1 MDSHSKGYEYEIFIN
16 DYLNNK
22 DNIKISYLWKDIP
35 EDILYTYGFI
45 NSLHDTRLNRKTDK
59 INKLEDIGTDIIYIN
74 RDDECIIV
82 QCKNYAED
90 NSITV
95 KDLAGFFFIMSKHNY
110 KIGEIYYTNKISY
123 KILNEF
129 NNCQRIKLIKKE
141 MINNI
146 IIHDKIKPYKYQKNI
161 INIGKDY
168 YKHNDSG
175 IITMPCGTG
184 KTLISCY
191 IGMNYKIVIM
201 ITPLKQYAQQNIKR
215 FNMYDNVRKSLL
227 IDSDG
232 IRNIDEINKFIKNN
246 DKILLSATYKSCD
259 IINQLNLINDVLIIF
274 DEFHNFSYN
283 NIYNDEDDIY
293 KLINSDNIKKL
304 FMSATPRIYELENN
318 NDIEV
323 NELFG
328 DYIYKMSFNEAITN
342 KYISDYELY
351 LPIFNNEELD
361 NEIKELNIQ
370 NDYLL
375 KIQFLMEAI
384 KMCGTLKMIIYMK
397 CHEEID
403 IFIIEFNKIN
413 NNYYYYD
420 VYINKIT
427 CNNSYSSR
435 NKILDEFNNSNKISL
450 LLSVHILDEAID
462 IPSCNSIYMTYVS
475 SSKVKN
481 IQRMSRAMRYRNKKI
496 AKIFLFCN
504 EMEECLDYISSIK
517 EYDINF
523 NTKINYLSISNKY
536 TNIKERIIFNNENI
550 EKNKIKIL
558 GIKLYKTESWHE
570 KLELVKKYIDENNK
584 RPSRHDKNIEIK
596 KLAEWLSIQQ
606 NNYKNNKN
614 IMKNLNIYNL
624 WTEFINHENYKKYFD
639 YNIKWNSHL
648 NKLKKYINEN
658 KKLPSQYDKNIIF
671 SKLYL
676 WLNTQQYSYR
686 YKKNIMKDDYIYNLW
701 TNFLQDNN
709 YKIYFENNKYFK
721 DKKISWL
728 SYFNNVKK
736 YIQENNKKPSP
747 TDNNKEIKNMNYWIN
762 NQQMYYKNIINIMKD
777 TDIYN
782 LWTDFI
788 NDNYY
793 KKILENN
800 NELWINNFNLLKKF
814 INENNKL
821 PSIYDNKIL
830 SSWLYSQK
838 KNYIDKNN
846 IMKDTYIYNLWK
858 DFINHENYKIYFEYY
873 KYNKNNLWIYYLNEI
888 KKYINNNN
896 KIPSQHDTDAEIKKL
911 RKWLY
916 KQQEKY
922 SNPINIKKND
932 IYYKLWTDFIND
944 DNYKIYFQ
952 DKKTLWINKLNEI
965 KTYISKYDKLPLDN
979 NILNNWINTQK
990 KIIIKKYT

>member
-1 MDSHSKGYEYEIFIN
+1 
-16 DYLNNK
+16 
-22 DNIKISYLWKDIP
+22 
-35 EDILYTYGFI
+35 
-45 NSLHDTRLNRKTDK
+45 
-59 INKLEDIGTDIIYIN
+59 
-74 RDDECIIV
+74 
-82 QCKNYAED
+82 
-90 NSITV
+90 
-95 KDLAGFFFIMSKHNY
+95 
-110 KIGEIYYTNKISY
+110 
-123 KILNEF
+123 
-129 NNCQRIKLIKKE
+129 
-141 MINNI
+141 
-146 IIHDKIKPYKYQKNI
+146 
-161 INIGKDY
+161 
-168 YKHNDSG
+168 
-175 IITMPCGTG
+175 
-184 KTLISCY
+184 
-191 IGMNYKIVIM
+191 
-201 ITPLKQYAQQNIKR
+201 
-215 FNMYDNVRKSLL
+215 
-227 IDSDG
+227 
-232 IRNIDEINKFIKNN
+232 
-246 DKILLSATYKSCD
+246 
-259 IINQLNLINDVLIIF
+259 
-274 DEFHNFSYN
+274 
-283 NIYNDEDDIY
+283 
-293 KLINSDNIKKL
+293 
-304 FMSATPRIYELENN
+304 
-318 NDIEV
+318 
-323 NELFG
+323 
-328 DYIYKMSFNEAITN
+328 
-342 KYISDYELY
+342 
-351 LPIFNNEELD
+351 
-361 NEIKELNIQ
+361 
-370 NDYLL
+370 
-375 KIQFLMEAI
+375 
-384 KMCGTLKMIIYMK
+384 
-397 CHEEID
+397 
-403 IFIIEFNKIN
+403 
-413 NNYYYYD
+413 
-420 VYINKIT
+420 
-427 CNNSYSSR
+427 
-435 NKILDEFNNSNKISL
+435 
-450 LLSVHILDEAID
+450 
-462 IPSCNSIYMTYVS
+462 
-475 SSKVKN
+475 
-481 IQRMSRAMRYRNKKI
+481 
-496 AKIFLFCN
+496 
-504 EMEECLDYISSIK
+504 MEECLDYISSIK